1 MFDDTLI
8 SCSRWWRGDAA
19 AACVVGGDRGL
30 ARDTRQSSPAQAH
43 NVLIVLI
50 ICDHLS
56 PASPAGAVSQWAR
69 LLSHN

>member
-1 MFDDTLI
+1 MLLLPVLLVATEGWL
-8 SCSRWWRGDAA
+8 
-19 AACVVGGDRGL
+19 VT
-30 ARDTRQSSPAQAH
+30 RDSPPHHHPAQAH